1 MNPLSSSPAHSH
13 RAEETPQRRKR
24 ARDME
29 EKKCGGALKEWRS
42 RIGGEVNGEDKEVG
56 GGCEEKGEIEESM
69 IKRERNSV
77 SLFLNLE
84 MLNPF
89 FSLPV

>member
-1 MNPLSSSPAHSH
+1 M
-13 RAEETPQRRKR
+13 
-24 ARDME
+24 
-29 EKKCGGALKEWRS
+29 RS
-42 RIGGEVNGEDKEVG
+42 GIGGEVNGEDKEVG

-89 FSLPV
+89 FSLQPAFLGH

>member
-1 MNPLSSSPAHSH
+1 
-13 RAEETPQRRKR
+13 
-24 ARDME
+24 ME
-29 EKKCGGALKEWRS
+29 KKKCGGTLKEWRS

-56 GGCEEKGEIEESM
+56 GGWEEKGEIEESM

-89 FSLPV
+89 FSLQPAFLGH